1 MILLLITL
9 LYDFLSKL
17 GGRAGGGGVA
27 REKRNAFLRQ
37 RLGGKNA
44 KQCFGIP

>member
-17 GGRAGGGGVA
+17 GGRAGGGVA